1 MRIEGTYTF
10 PGTSDRVFAALTNA
24 DELGRVLP
32 GCERLIQ
39 MGPPSPDGAVSL
51 QARLR
56 ATPGGGP
63 VTMTATAVA
72 ARRPAHLRLEL
83 RGRTE
88 SGPVTGSGLVDLVAQ
103 EDYTVVAYVWDVDMG
118 GDIAPERQRAMREA
132 AQQYIRVVCERLARA
147 LRAEVEQ
154 AANVAPIATV
164 REGKTLEVT
173 TPRGK
178 IVKLPAASGASPLS
192 PAAAAW
198 VQRAAWMT
206 TGMLIGVSVIG
217 LLMALGRWLNGH
229 ER

>member
-10 PGTSDRVFAALTNA
+10 PGTSGRVFAALTDA
-24 DELGRVLP
+24 DELGRALP

-39 MGPPSPDGAVSL
+39 LGPASPDGAVSL

-56 ATPGGGP
+56 AAHGGGP

-88 SGPVTGSGLVDLVAQ
+88 SGPVTGSGVVDLVAQ
-103 EDYTVVAYVWDVDMG
+103 EDYALVTYVWDMDLG

-132 AQQYIRVVCERLARA
+132 TRQYIGAVCEQLART
-147 LRAEVEQ
+147 LRAESERAVK
-154 AANVAPIATV
+154 IASSATA
-164 REGKTLEVT
+164 RERKTLEVT

-178 IVKLPAASGASPLS
+178 IVKLPASSGTSSLS

-206 TGMLIGVSVIG
+206 TGMLIGVSAIG

>member
-10 PGTSDRVFAALTNA
+10 AGTIERVYAALTNA
-24 DELGRVLP
+24 ERLGGVLP

-39 MGPPSPDGAVSL
+39 LGPSSSDGAVSF

-56 ATPGGGP
+56 AAPESGP

-83 RGRTE
+83 RGRTA

-103 EDYTVVAYVWDVDMG
+103 DEHTIAAYVWDVEVSEG
-118 GDIAPERQRAMREA
+118 ALERQRAMREA
-132 AQQYIRVVCERLARA
+132 AQRYIREVCERLA
-147 LRAEVEQ
+147 
-154 AANVAPIATV
+154 
-164 REGKTLEVT
+164 KTLLSEAEAEAEAGEVAMLEVQ

-178 IVKLPAASGASPLS
+178 IVTLPAGMGALARE
-192 PAAAAW
+192 PAATGWA
-198 VQRAAWMT
+198 QRVAWMT
-206 TGMLIGVSVIG
+206 TGMLIGVSAIG
-217 LLMALGRWLNGH
+217 LLAALGRWLHDH